1 MCDITRSQSD
11 AVKRKMVADERS
23 ELEKKPLATLGAT
36 SSDQMENTHY
46 IHDKKVC
53 VCVCVDACQ
62 ALYIVRVQVKCC
74 LPIHWAVFRRHFS
87 AGDSFLV
94 SIFLFFFFF
103 SLSQRILSM

>member
-1 MCDITRSQSD
+1 VLFCFFSCRILVFNEAVSLLCVVSRAQSD

-53 VCVCVDACQ
+53 MHSGGRFHHS
-62 ALYIVRVQVKCC
+62 L
-74 LPIHWAVFRRHFS
+74 W
-87 AGDSFLV
+87 
-94 SIFLFFFFF
+94 
-103 SLSQRILSM
+103 SLSRPILCLLFYLTCVT